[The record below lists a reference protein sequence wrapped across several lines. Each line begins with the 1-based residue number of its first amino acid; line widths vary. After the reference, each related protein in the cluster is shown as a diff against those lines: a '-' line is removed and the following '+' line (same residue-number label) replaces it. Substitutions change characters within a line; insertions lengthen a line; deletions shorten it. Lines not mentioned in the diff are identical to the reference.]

1 MPHFLWS
8 ALRVHSAFLLSYALV
23 LRLLAAEA
31 SVATIV
37 PAKPTNEAAI
47 RSFIR
52 ALFIGIL
59 SEYSFTKRDKVPIHN
74 GLATYIVSGSTPCGQ
89 Q

>member
-8 ALRVHSAFLLSYALV
+8 ALRVHSAFLLSYVLV

-31 SVATIV
+31 SVGANV

-47 RSFIR
+47 KSFMR
-52 ALFIGIL
+52 AFFIGIL
-59 SEYSFTKRDKVPIHN
+59 SEYPFT
-74 GLATYIVSGSTPCGQ
+74 
-89 Q
+89 